1 MKFNKNIYLLT
12 LGLASLLPLS
22 CKDFLNETDTRRISE
37 ESLFKKPADG
47 INLVNAIYDTFHD
60 GDFMN
65 KSLWYGANFLSQDF
79 HNYGAD
85 SFFETYEI
93 PSTFQPLN
101 IAWRR
106 SYQGI
111 ARANSAIPIIAKM
124 KEDGVLS
131 QELANRLT
139 GEAYFL
145 RGVFYYYLASS
156 FGGVPLEL
164 QTVTDEGRHPRNTQ
178 DEVFASV
185 AADMQTA
192 ADLLPW
198 KEELSND
205 DLGRATKGA
214 AIAYKGSALMW
225 IKKYDEAVATF
236 NLLDGRYQLMENFI
250 DIHEFDKQNN
260 QESIFEVQFLAGAD
274 QSWGHANETI
284 WFTSFHMPEEASNF
298 GYSYADQKLYNS
310 FEPGDKRKAATVI
323 GPGDEHAS
331 PAIEIKNYPKV
342 KAQFKGINTLGTLNP
357 NNPRDKSGW
366 WRGSDT
372 LRSGYYSVK
381 TWRDPNV
388 TGSTSE
394 PGGKEYIFNGQNVIM
409 MRLGEVL
416 LSKAEALAKSGNEAA
431 ARDIVNNIIRK
442 RAGLGPVD
450 PSLSFND
457 VIINEYRH
465 ELTGEM
471 SLWYLLRRNGEHIN
485 YVKKE
490 FGITIPTGKDLLP
503 IPQEAIL
510 NNSTIVQNPG
520 YL

>member
-1 MKFNKNIYLLT
+1 MKFNKSIYLLT
-12 LGLASLLPLS
+12 FGFVTLMPLS
-22 CKDFLNETDTRRISE
+22 CKDYLNETDSTRISE
-37 ESLFKKPADG
+37 ESLFKNAADG

-60 GDFMN
+60 GDFIN

-93 PSTFQPLN
+93 PTTFNPLN
-101 IAWRR
+101 VAWTR

-124 KEDGVLS
+124 KAEGVLDAA
-131 QELANRLT
+131 LADRLT

-145 RGVFYYYLASS
+145 RGVFYYYLASN

-178 DEVFASV
+178 DDVFASV
-185 AADMQTA
+185 VADMQMA
-192 ADLLPW
+192 ANLLPW
-198 KEELSND
+198 KEDLGTAN
-205 DLGRATKGA
+205 LGRATKGA
-214 AIAYKGSALMW
+214 AIAYMGSAQMW
-225 IKKYDEAVATF
+225 LKKYTEAISSF
-236 NLLDGRYQLMENFI
+236 NQLEGKYQLMENFI
-250 DIHEFDKQNN
+250 DIHEYNKQNN
-260 QESIFEVQFLAGAD
+260 QESIFEVQFLEGAD

-284 WFTSFHMPEEASNF
+284 WFSSFHMPEEVSNF
-298 GYSYADQKLYNS
+298 GYSYADPKLYAS
-310 FEPGDKRKAATVI
+310 FEAGDKRKAATVI

-342 KAQFKGINTLGTLNP
+342 KVQFGGINTLGTLAKP
-357 NNPRDKSGW
+357 WK
-366 WRGSDT
+366 GSDN

-388 TGSTSE
+388 TGSTSA

-416 LSKAEALAKSGNEAA
+416 LSKAEALVKTGNEAA
-431 ARDIVNNIIRK
+431 AREIIDNVIRK
-442 RAGLGPVD
+442 RAGLGPVAAST
-450 PSLSFND
+450 PIND
-457 VIINEYRH
+457 VLINEYRH

-471 SLWYLLRRNGEHIN
+471 SLWFLLRRNGEHIN

-490 FGITIPTGKDLLP
+490 FGITIPTGKDILP
-503 IPQEAIL
+503 IPQEVIL
-510 NNSTIVQNPG
+510 NNSTITQNPG
-520 YL
+520 Y